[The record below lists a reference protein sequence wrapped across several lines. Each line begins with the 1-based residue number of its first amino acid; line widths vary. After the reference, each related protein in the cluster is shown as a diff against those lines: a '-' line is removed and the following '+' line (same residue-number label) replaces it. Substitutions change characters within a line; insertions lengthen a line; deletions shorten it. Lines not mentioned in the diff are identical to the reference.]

1 MEVRT
6 MKMNLNK
13 VFKQKLDKNYLLLL
27 HVQYIKNRANLVIY
41 KNSAIVKFLFI
52 YYIILFTDLDD

>member
-52 YYIILFTDLDD
+52 YYIILFTDLDN

>member
-1 MEVRT
+1 